1 MTAPPI
7 DDSLQARV
15 SQDCPDAT
23 KQILYHAWA
32 HDLSGLKPLLDAPG
46 NASLQDPTTGETP
59 LHAAIRAC
67 GPADP
72 KVEGEDEENDEPE
85 GCVQE
90 ALGVVS
96 ELFFCGAIWND
107 VDARDETPGCVARRL
122 GRPELY
128 KACMEA
134 GVRAEMLFGLMDGY
148 EELSSADEDDD
159 MEEVDGDVEVV
170 AEGEANGADGE
181 EAPELVVVEGESKEQ
196 DGEKTF
202 QAPQADDKE
211 VRSDEYLRSALTY
224 SDGKLVD
231 EDANGVMMA
240 WETDIMRRSV
250 DALLPDLP
258 SGKRILNIGF
268 GMGII
273 DTMFADTKPSRHHI
287 VEAHPDVLE
296 HLSRPDSK
304 FGSQWESSGPEK
316 GAFGVLGGRWQD
328 VLQGLLEQG
337 EVYDAIYFDTFGEDY
352 SQLKLFFTEFVP
364 GLLDTDGRFGFFNG
378 LGADRRICYDVYTRV
393 SEMHLSDA
401 GLDVDWE
408 VIPVDMKGLE
418 EAGKGKWEGVRR
430 RYWTLDGKASPVYRR
445 ERSGLTYSRVPV
457 ASLHLHGLIGSRN
470 STRSQFPNVRFA
482 LTLIDSYIHLPKTFS
497 ILKFKRTSTTTQA
510 HL

>member
-1 MTAPPI
+1 MAAPQI

-23 KQILYHAWA
+23 KQILYHSWA

-72 KVEGEDEENDEPE
+72 KPDGEDEEGEEPE

-96 ELFFCGAIWND
+96 ELFFSGAIWND
-107 VDARDETPGCVARRL
+107 VDNRDETPGCVARRL

-134 GVRAEMLFGLMDGY
+134 GVRAEMLFGLLDGY
-148 EELSSADEDDD
+148 EKLSSAGDDSD
-159 MEEVDGDVEVV
+159 VEIMEGVEGDGEVV
-170 AEGEANGADGE
+170 AGVEANGADDE
-181 EAPELVVVEGESKEQ
+181 EAPELVVVEGEDKEQ
-196 DGEKTF
+196 GEEKTF
-202 QAPQADDKE
+202 QAPRAEDDKE

-224 SDGKLVD
+224 SEGKLVD
-231 EDANGVMMA
+231 EDANGIMMA

-250 DALLPDLP
+250 DGLLPDLP

-273 DTMFADTKPSRHHI
+273 DTMFAETKPSRHHI

-304 FGSQWESSGPEK
+304 FGSQWESSGPEE
-316 GAFGVLGGRWQD
+316 GAFSVLGGRWQD
-328 VLQGLLEQG
+328 VLQDLLEKG
-337 EVYDAIYFDTFGEDY
+337 EVYDVIYFDTFGEDY
-352 SQLKLFFTEFVP
+352 SQLKFFFTEFVP
-364 GLLDTDGRFGFFNG
+364 GLLDSEGRFGFFNG

-393 SEMHLSDA
+393 AEMHLSDA

-408 VIPVDMKGLE
+408 VIGVDMKGLE
-418 EAGKGKWEGVRR
+418 EAGKGEWEGVRR
-430 RYWTLDGKASPVYRR
+430 RYWTLDGKNPPVNCRKHL
-445 ERSGLTYSRVPV
+445 ELTVLRVPV
-457 ASLHLHGLIGSRN
+457 ANLHLYGLIGSRN
-470 STRSQFPNVRFA
+470 TTRSQFPDVHFPLA
-482 LTLIDSYIHLPKTFS
+482 FI
-497 ILKFKRTSTTTQA
+497 
-510 HL
+510 